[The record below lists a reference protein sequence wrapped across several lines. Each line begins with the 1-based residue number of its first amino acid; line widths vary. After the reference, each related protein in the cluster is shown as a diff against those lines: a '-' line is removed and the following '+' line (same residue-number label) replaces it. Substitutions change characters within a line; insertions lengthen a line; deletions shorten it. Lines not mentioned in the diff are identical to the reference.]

1 MSSPQHAR
9 IGRQRGVALAFGL
22 IILLVITVIGIG
34 AMRSSIFELHM
45 ARNEE
50 ARVTALERAQS
61 IVDATITVASNLLVA
76 GAVGNTN
83 CKGAYYANDNCTSG
97 SVTFDDSL
105 DDATINAR
113 ASVRVERLAPEFA
126 PAPRVIGSSVNI
138 FEAAQFAVE
147 GTYDARATREGRAT
161 VAQGV
166 MVLVATGQQGTLN

>member
-1 MSSPQHAR
+1 MKRQQTATAA
-9 IGRQRGVALAFGL
+9 RQRGVALAFGL

-76 GAVGNTN
+76 GSVSDTN
-83 CKGAYYANDNCTSG
+83 CKGAYYANDNCTSS
-97 SVTFDDSL
+97 SVTFDNSL

-113 ASVRVERLAPEFA
+113 ASVRCRGNLRRARHARGARECCAGCHGA
-126 PAPRVIGSSVNI
+126 GSDRSAGNPQLR
-138 FEAAQFAVE
+138 AQR
-147 GTYDARATREGRAT
+147 YP
-161 VAQGV
+161 
-166 MVLVATGQQGTLN
+166 